1 MARSSALK
9 PYRVLKINYG
19 AKIGIETIEP
29 RINMASITPGSGGSL
44 TSTTVEAQILELAIF
59 ITLGEANT
67 SQNPSGLDYI
77 QIDTTTDM
85 TIASI
90 AWSFPVAASAAVG
103 GGHLYDGEEFLI
115 GTTFTPGSGGT
126 ITALSTLGYWKK
138 LIEHAQE
145 LEAPNQATNDR
156 LTGTLNINTK
166 TFSGNATIPIA
177 PTINSGGTITLTAVE
192 FL

>member
-1 MARSSALK
+1 
-9 PYRVLKINYG
+9 
-19 AKIGIETIEP
+19 
-29 RINMASITPGSGGSL
+29 MASITPGSGGSL